1 MVCTFFGHRD
11 TEEKTKEILNS
22 VLVDLIEN
30 NGADMF
36 YVGNQGSFDNLVRA
50 KLKELKR
57 VYPHIK
63 YAVVLAYMPGK
74 RTCYEDYTD
83 TIYPF
88 ENEKII
94 PRFAINKR
102 NIWMINK
109 SDYVITY
116 VNRTFGGAAQFK
128 ALALKKGK
136 TVIELSAKERL

>member
-11 TEEKTKEILNS
+11 TKEEIKETLNS

-30 NGADMF
+30 AGADTF
-36 YVGNQGSFDNLVRA
+36 YVGDQGSFDNMVRT
-50 KLKELKR
+50 KLKELKT

-74 RTCYEDYTD
+74 RTRYEDFTD

-94 PRFAINKR
+94 PKFAINNR
-102 NIWMINK
+102 NLWMINK

-116 VNRTFGGAAQFK
+116 VNHTIGGAAKFK
-128 ALALKKGK
+128 ELSLKKGK
-136 TVIELSAKERL
+136 ILIELSEQQIN